1 MSTLLRRIHMY
12 AGLFL
17 APWVLMYAVSTI
29 AMNHRE
35 HLGTKPP
42 VFSKEYERRYN
53 AVFSDSV
60 TPRQRAEQILRD
72 LGMDGAFNVGRPAA
86 DGTLVINRQDLVRP
100 RRVTYK
106 PVNNTVLVE
115 SAEVSGPQVLERMHR
130 RRGYA
135 QPYARDRIWGV
146 LVDAFVAISLIWAF
160 TGAWLWWE
168 LKVTRR
174 FGALCLA
181 GGLALFVLFLVT
193 I

>member
-1 MSTLLRRIHMY
+1 MY

-35 HLGTKPP
+35 HLGTEPP
-42 VFSKEYERRYN
+42 AFSKEYDRAYT
-53 AVFSDSV
+53 AAFSDGV
-60 TPRQRAEQILRD
+60 TPRQKGEQILRD
-72 LGMDGAFNVGRPAA
+72 LGLEGAFSVGRPAA

-100 RRVTYK
+100 RRITYK
-106 PVNNTVLVE
+106 PASNSVLVE
-115 SAEVSGPQVLERMHR
+115 TAEVTAPQVLERMHR

-135 QPYARDRIWGV
+135 QPFARDRIWGV
-146 LVDAFVAISLIWAF
+146 LVDAFVVLSLVWAF
-160 TGAWLWWE
+160 TGVWLWWE

-174 FGALCLA
+174 LGAVCLV
-181 GGLALFVLFLVT
+181 GGLALFILFLVT

>member
-1 MSTLLRRIHMY
+1 MY

-35 HLGTKPP
+35 HLGTGPP
-42 VFSKEYERRYN
+42 AFSKEYDRAYT
-53 AVFSDSV
+53 AAFSEGV
-60 TPRQRAEQILRD
+60 TPRQKGEQILRD
-72 LGMDGAFNVGRPAA
+72 LGLEGAFNVGRPAA

-100 RRVTYK
+100 RRITYK
-106 PVNNTVLVE
+106 PASNSVLVE
-115 SAEVSGPQVLERMHR
+115 SAEVTAPQVLERMHR
-130 RRGYA
+130 RRGYT
-135 QPYARDRIWGV
+135 QPFTKDRIWGA
-146 LVDAFVAISLIWAF
+146 LVDAFVVLSLVWAF
-160 TGAWLWWE
+160 TGVWLWWE

-174 FGALCLA
+174 FGALCLV